1 MIMGK
6 GGSSGV
12 WAAVV
17 LAGGR
22 GRRLGGVD
30 KAALQVGDRSLLD
43 TALAACSG
51 AARTVVVGP
60 TRPTGPA
67 VRWALESPPGS
78 GPVAALSAGIAELS
92 AEVGVVVVLA
102 ADLPAVDVA
111 TVGRLLEAVDVATA
125 DGVALVDGTGRVQ
138 PLLAAYRL
146 PALRRAL
153 NEVGDGRDLPV
164 RRLLDYLTLATIPDQ
179 DGAATDID
187 TPQDLARWTRRHPD
201 PPVDHGEVG
210 HPGGSSPPFRRDQ
223 RGSGQVVVDERETNV
238 IEEWVQA
245 LCEAMGVPPDEVDVA
260 AVLDLAREAAHSVDR
275 PAAPITT
282 YVVGYAAAQRGGGA
296 EAVATATAEAATLA
310 RNWTWPPGT

>member
-92 AEVGVVVVLA
+92 AEVGVVVGLA

-164 RRLLDYLTLATIPDQ
+164 RRLLDHLTLATIPDQ

-210 HPGGSSPPFRRDQ
+210 HPGGS
-223 RGSGQVVVDERETNV
+223 
-238 IEEWVQA
+238 
-245 LCEAMGVPPDEVDVA
+245 
-260 AVLDLAREAAHSVDR
+260 
-275 PAAPITT
+275 
-282 YVVGYAAAQRGGGA
+282 
-296 EAVATATAEAATLA
+296 
-310 RNWTWPPGT
+310 